1 MDTIEAVTRRRHV
14 KYAHADIRLSPT
26 LQVQEAKLQPALLC
40 TLIFRIAGKD
50 SSLAL
55 RRLRLKAKLHKE
67 SVFFHSASCPE

>member
-1 MDTIEAVTRRRHV
+1 MFMDTIEAVTRRRHV

-40 TLIFRIAGKD
+40 TLI
-50 SSLAL
+50 SLAL